1 MLTQGVQLHILG
13 VFNVCFSEF
22 TGSLDGTLR
31 SVKSF
36 DVNLLE
42 CPLMSGGV
50 IKAKGQQSTYSGPLS
65 GSSRKA
71 TSQKKTATVDISFM
85 FSGRILLIE
94 LIV

>member
-1 MLTQGVQLHILG
+1 MRRHSGLSLLYPIPFIVEFPNLTVYFVQ
-13 VFNVCFSEF
+13 VAAV
-22 TGSLDGTLR
+22 GTSSHERQL
-31 SVKSF
+31 
-36 DVNLLE
+36 
-42 CPLMSGGV
+42 C
-50 IKAKGQQSTYSGPLS
+50 TYSGPLS

>member
-1 MLTQGVQLHILG
+1 MDLNGGQIT
-13 VFNVCFSEF
+13 
-22 TGSLDGTLR
+22 D
-31 SVKSF
+31 
-36 DVNLLE
+36 NLNN
-42 CPLMSGGV
+42 
-50 IKAKGQQSTYSGPLS
+50 SGPLS